1 MRRLATFRWRT
12 PDPTSVD
19 EELALFDDDSAWL
32 VVRGSRTLASSIG
45 TYRCEPA
52 EADRSVLIAA
62 GPGPV
67 EFDLLKP
74 SPDPAQGVL
83 MAVADRV
90 SAVARATPDAVAT
103 FHSQSLGVPADGSL
117 ELSLVVVASGAR
129 AVEFELDPA
138 SSSVQFSHD
147 GQPVGW
153 RDLPDLASGFATPD
167 AAELGGVRRRARV
180 EPGAYGAIAFDVP
193 APAGASAVSAR
204 VVGWLLESLPDDPL
218 PARFSLRT
226 EDAPI
231 ES

>member
-1 MRRLATFRWRT
+1 MPRLATFRWRA
-12 PDPTSVD
+12 PGPTSVD

-32 VVRGSRTLASSIG
+32 VVRGSRTLAPSVG

-52 EADRSVLIAA
+52 EADRDALLAA

-67 EFDLLKP
+67 EFDLLDP
-74 SPDPAQGVL
+74 PPDPATAAL

-90 SAVARATPDAVAT
+90 AAAARATPDAVAT
-103 FHSQSLGVPADGSL
+103 FHTRPLGLPADGSL
-117 ELSLVVVASGAR
+117 ALSLLVVASGAR

-153 RDLPDLASGFATPD
+153 CDLPDLPSGFVTRD
-167 AAELGGVRRRARV
+167 AAGLGGVRRRAHV

-193 APAGASAVSAR
+193 APAGGSAVSTR
-204 VVGWLLESLPDDPL
+204 LVGWLVETLPDDPM
-218 PARFSLRT
+218 PGRFRVQT

-231 ES
+231 EA